1 MCAADVWGF
10 RTIASMT
17 FTLLALET
25 SSSLCSVALLTVDA
39 AGSAN
44 LYSAEH
50 DGTAEHAER
59 LLPMADDLLAQA
71 GVKRSDLQVIA
82 FGEGPGGF
90 TGLRVACG
98 VAQGLGLAL
107 GIPVIGV
114 VSHLAVAQATP
125 AAAGDVIVVALDARM
140 GEMYVAAYRRA
151 AQAGATIAPVGAV
164 DDLVAVDAA
173 SEFVLTPLAQPTL
186 IAADDL
192 FAWAAADAGVTA
204 DMRPILA
211 GDAWSAYGD
220 RLAWPQTWRLAP
232 AARPHADSVA
242 QLARAAWHRGEAI
255 DPSAAMPRYVRD
267 KVAYTTAEREA
278 GLGGNPKAQ
287 PRAAAVPYA
296 ARAMTPDDLDDV
308 AQLEARLQQFPWTR
322 GNFADALQA
331 GYDACVVRD
340 EQGLLGFCLLMMAPD
355 VAHLL
360 VIAVDDSRHRQ
371 GIGSYVLEWCIARTA
386 SRGLPAILLEVRPSN
401 PGALAFYARH
411 GFAQIG
417 VRKGYYPAPH
427 QQREDAIVMKKTL
440 AHAPAHHG

>member
-1 MCAADVWGF
+1 MCERNVWRF
-10 RTIASMT
+10 RTIACMT
-17 FTLLALET
+17 FALLALET
-25 SSSLCSVALLTVDA
+25 SSSLCSVALLTGDS
-39 AGSAN
+39 AGSTR

-71 GVKRSDLQVIA
+71 GVKRSDLCVVA

-125 AAAGDVIVVALDARM
+125 AIAGDVIVVALDARM
-140 GEMYVAAYRRA
+140 GEMYAAAYRRPA
-151 AQAGATIAPVGAV
+151 
-164 DDLVAVDAA
+164 DADT
-173 SEFVLTPLAQPTL
+173 LITLAQPTL

-192 FAWAAADAGVTA
+192 FAWAATDGGVTS

-211 GDAWSAYGD
+211 GDAWAAYGD
-220 RLAWPQTWRLAP
+220 RLAWPHAWRLAP

-242 QLARAAWHRGEAI
+242 RLAQAAWERGEAI

-267 KVAYTTAEREA
+267 KVAYTTAERES
-278 GLGGNPKAQ
+278 GLGGNPKAE
-287 PRAAAVPYA
+287 PRSAAVPYA
-296 ARAMTPDDLDDV
+296 ARAMTAADLDDV
-308 AQLEARLQQFPWTR
+308 AALEARLQQFPWTR
-322 GNFADALQA
+322 GNFADALEA

-340 EQGLLGFCLLMMAPD
+340 EQGLMGFCLLMMAPD

-371 GIGSYVLEWCIARTA
+371 GIGSYILEWCVARTA

-411 GFAQIG
+411 AFERIG

>member
-1 MCAADVWGF
+1 
-10 RTIASMT
+10 MT
-17 FTLLALET
+17 FALLALET
-25 SSSLCSVALLTVDA
+25 SSSLCSVALLTADA
-39 AGSAN
+39 AGSAT

-59 LLPMADDLLAQA
+59 LLPMADALLAQA
-71 GVKRSDLQVIA
+71 GVNRSDLRVVA

-114 VSHLAVAQATP
+114 VSHLAVAHATP
-125 AAAGDVIVVALDARM
+125 AEEGDVIVVALDARM
-140 GEMYVAAYRRA
+140 GEMYVAAYRR
-151 AQAGATIAPVGAV
+151 QAPSGAPVVTGEGA
-164 DDLVAVDAA
+164 DAA
-173 SEFVLTPLAQPTL
+173 STAARSEIVLRPLAQPTL

-192 FAWAAADAGVTA
+192 FAWAATDAGVTA
-204 DMRPILA
+204 GMRPILT
-211 GDAWSAYGD
+211 GDAWTAYGD
-220 RLAWPQTWRLAP
+220 RLAWPEAWRLAP

-242 QLARAAWHRGEAI
+242 YLAQAAWGRGEAI

-287 PRAAAVPYA
+287 PRGGAAPYS
-296 ARAMTPDDLDDV
+296 ARAMTPADLDDV

-322 GNFADALQA
+322 GNFADALEA

-340 EQGLLGFCLLMMAPD
+340 EQALLGFCLLMMAPD

-371 GIGSYVLEWCIARTA
+371 GVGTYILEWCMARTA
-386 SRGLPAILLEVRPSN
+386 NRGLPAILLEVRPSN

-440 AHAPAHHG
+440 AHAPVPHG